1 MTTPPDDIMD
11 TLAAYALGALT
22 PDEIARVEALLAAQ
36 PELRA
41 QLAEL
46 RATADALPYGLPDAQ
61 PAADLRQ
68 RTLDYATGRAS
79 RRTARTGDGLAA
91 RAGLDHGAGH
101 AGRRRPGGSG
111 DRLGTGD
118 RREQRRAPAPQ
129 RDRGR
134 PGPAWPAPAADQR
147 GQQGAGVARERGRP
161 GGAAANQR
169 RGGRVRSPAACTTT
183 RPGPYPLWR
192 IQGTNAP
199 ASAGLFTVSPQG
211 FGQAELP
218 GGQPPAAGE
227 IIAVTDEP
235 QAAAPAPPLSRSSAP
250 RSMHKTLGVHRPGT
264 QASPRP

>member
-11 TLAAYALGALT
+11 TLAAYALGALA

-91 RAGLDHGAGH
+91 RARGWIMALATLAAVALVAAAIGWAQVIGANNDARRLRGEIAAAQAQLGQLQQQISAANKVLASLASA
-101 AGRRRPGGSG
+101 AG
-111 DRLGTGD
+111 
-118 RREQRRAPAPQ
+118 Q
-129 RDRGR
+129 
-134 PGPAWPAPAADQR
+134 AALLQTNA
-147 GQQGAGVARERGRP
+147 GAAVFVARLP
-161 GGAAANQR
+161 ALPP
-169 RGGRVRSPAACTTT
+169 GRV
-183 RPGPYPLWR
+183 YQLWR

-235 QAAAPAPPLSRSSAP
+235 AGGSPGPTTQPIISA
-250 RSMHKTLGVHRPGT
+250 TIN
-264 QASPRP
+264 A